1 MHDQSAYLRN
11 DGKMLGEMFPQ
22 LKIMR
27 SSPILLEIMDKT
39 VSKAE
44 GIKIMLEHFG
54 LKANQS
60 IAFGDNY
67 NDLDMLELAGVGVAM
82 NNAPDDVKKTA
93 SAVTDDNNHDGIY
106 KFLQKIKLVD

>member
-1 MHDQSAYLRN
+1 MNKD
-11 DGKMLGEMFPQ
+11 
-22 LKIMR
+22 
-27 SSPILLEIMDKT
+27 
-39 VSKAE
+39 VSKAN
-44 GIKIMLEHFG
+44 GIEVLLHHLNITP
-54 LKANQS
+54 AQA

>member
-1 MHDQSAYLRN
+1 MTKANISSKIEAVLQE
-11 DGKMLGEMFPQ
+11 KFPQ
-22 LKIMR
+22 LNIVR
-27 SSPILLEIMDKT
+27 SSDILIEIMNKD
-39 VSKAE
+39 VSKAN
-44 GIKIMLEHFG
+44 GIEVLLRHLNMIP
-54 LKANQS
+54 AQA